1 MMAEAREILVWAL
14 LLGGG
19 ALSMVAGLGLIRL
32 PDFYTRMHA
41 SGIADTLAAML
52 ILAGL
57 AVYSGLTLITVKLAL
72 VYMFIFFTSPISTHA
87 VANTA
92 ITSGL
97 KPKLADDDGAG
108 AAPGETRP

>member
-19 ALSMVAGLGLIRL
+19 AFSVVAGLGLIRL

-41 SGIADTLAAML
+41 AGIADTLAAML

-57 AVYSGLTLITVKLAL
+57 AVSSGLTMITVKLAL
-72 VYMFIFFTSPISTHA
+72 VYLFIFFTSPVSSHA
-87 VANTA
+87 VANA
-92 ITSGL
+92 AFTSGL
-97 KPKLADDDGAG
+97 KPKLADDDR
-108 AAPGETRP
+108 AAPGETQS